1 MLVSKDTIATEA
13 YVFCSPARHEQL
25 FVSTNLATRLSV
37 KKRSDAATV
46 LEKVYLYLY
55 LSPSEIRPF
64 AAARVGCH

>member
-37 KKRSDAATV
+37 KKRSDTMTIS
-46 LEKVYLYLY
+46 EKVYLYLY
-55 LSPSEIRPF
+55 
-64 AAARVGCH
+64 